1 MELKLTSPCIIMIK
15 DCLVKLN
22 FEFAN
27 PTQLQLVGVGMDI
40 VFTKKNK
47 QTFGGASVTGQTHT

>member
-1 MELKLTSPCIIMIK
+1 MIK
-15 DCLVKLN
+15 DCLGKLN